1 MVNMEYQGVV
11 VKPED
16 SIRAF
21 FNRVY
26 AWMAGGLALTAAISW
41 FVASNQTF
49 QQMIFGNS
57 FVFIL
62 LILAEFGLVIWLSRS
77 INRMSPQTAGLAF
90 LSYAAISGVTLSSIF
105 LVYSN
110 ASIFMAFATS
120 AGLFLAMS
128 LIGSGTKID
137 LSKFGNIA
145 MVGLV
150 GIIVVSIIN
159 MFLKSSG
166 LDIIISIVGIVV
178 FLGLIA
184 FDTQK
189 LRYLALGLDPTRDN
203 PITMAGGNPQ
213 AERTAVIGALSLYL
227 DLINVFLFILRL
239 FGSGRKD

>member
-1 MVNMEYQGVV
+1 MEHEGVV
-11 VKPED
+11 VRPED

-26 AWMAGGLALTAAISW
+26 GWMAGGLALTAVVSW
-41 FVASNQTF
+41 FIGNNQAL

-57 FVFIL
+57 LVFFL
-62 LILAEFGLVIWLSRS
+62 LILAEFGLVIWLSAG
-77 INRMSPQTAGLAF
+77 INKMSPQTAGLAF
-90 LSYAAISGVTLSSIF
+90 LGYAAISGMTLSSIF
-105 LVYSN
+105 MVYTE
-110 ASIFMAFATS
+110 ASIFMTFVAS

-128 LIGSGTKID
+128 LIGSATKMD

-145 MVGLV
+145 MFGLV

-166 LDIIISIVGIVV
+166 LDMVLSIVGIVV

-189 LRYLALGLDPTRDN
+189 LRYLALGLDVNGNT
-203 PITMAGGNPQ
+203 PITMAGENPQ
-213 AERTAVIGALSLYL
+213 AERAAVIGALSLYL
-227 DLINVFLFILRL
+227 DLINVFLFMLRL
-239 FGSGRKD
+239 SGGGRKK

>member
-1 MVNMEYQGVV
+1 
-11 VKPED
+11 
-16 SIRAF
+16 
-21 FNRVY
+21 
-26 AWMAGGLALTAAISW
+26 
-41 FVASNQTF
+41 
-49 QQMIFGNS
+49 
-57 FVFIL
+57 
-62 LILAEFGLVIWLSRS
+62 
-77 INRMSPQTAGLAF
+77 
-90 LSYAAISGVTLSSIF
+90 
-105 LVYSN
+105 
-110 ASIFMAFATS
+110 MAFATS

>member
-1 MVNMEYQGVV
+1 
-11 VKPED
+11 
-16 SIRAF
+16 
-21 FNRVY
+21 
-26 AWMAGGLALTAAISW
+26 
-41 FVASNQTF
+41 
-49 QQMIFGNS
+49 MIFGNS

-145 MVGLV
+145 MVGLI

-189 LRYLALGLDPTRDN
+189 LRYLALGLDPTGDN
-203 PITMAGGNPQ
+203 PITMACGNLQ

-227 DLINVFLFILRL
+227 DLINLFLFILRI
-239 FGSGRKD
+239 FGRGRKD